1 MIIYR
6 LLYFSVI
13 TLLSFLVCRQHLPDK
28 KKEVT
33 NFSGKDIQAEDKI
46 LPGAYRFDQYIHLVK
61 GKSVALFANQ
71 TTTVG
76 HIHLVDTLKKLG
88 IVPVKIFSPEH
99 GFRGTADA
107 GEKVGNYT
115 DKATGIPIISLYGK
129 KSKPT
134 ADDLTDI
141 DIMIFDIQDVGAR
154 FYTYLSSLQEY
165 IEAAIAY
172 QKPLIIL
179 DRPNPNGFYVDG
191 PVLDPAY
198 KSFVGM
204 QKIPVVYGMTIGE
217 YANMIIKEKWL
228 DTKSAMP
235 AVYLDGNNK
244 NMVPNKC
251 SVTIIRCDGYTH
263 DSKYKLPVRP
273 SPNLPDMQSV
283 YLYPSTCFFEGT
295 VLSEGRGTE
304 RPFQMF
310 GHPSLPKNLFSFTP
324 SPTAGAKN
332 SKCYGQLCYGW
343 DIGGTIKEVLQEVD
357 HKVQLKWLIEAYK
370 LFPAKDSFFILPK
383 SGMMKQSFFNKLA
396 GNNDLWQQLKVGM
409 SEEEIRKSWEPAL
422 SVFKQTRKKYLL
434 YKDFSH
440 SN

>member
-1 MIIYR
+1 MTMYR
-6 LLYFSVI
+6 LLYFSVV
-13 TLLSFLVCRQHLPDK
+13 TLLSLLVCRQHLPNEK
-28 KKEVT
+28 KATPAISEKNIPEEET
-33 NFSGKDIQAEDKI
+33 I
-46 LPGAYRFDQYIHLVK
+46 LPGAYRFDQYIHFIK

-71 TTTVG
+71 TTIVQHT
-76 HIHLVDTLKKLG
+76 HLVDTLKKLG

-129 KSKPT
+129 KSKPS
-134 ADDLTDI
+134 AEDLADI
-141 DIMIFDIQDVGAR
+141 DIMVFDIQDVGAR

-165 IEAAIAY
+165 IEAAITY

-217 YANMIIKEKWL
+217 YANMLIKEKWL
-228 DTKSAMP
+228 DTKLAMP
-235 AVYLDGNNK
+235 AVYIDDANK
-244 NMVPNKC
+244 DIALNKC
-251 SVTIIRCDGYTH
+251 SVTIIRCVGYTH

-304 RPFQMF
+304 RPFQIF

-324 SPTAGAKN
+324 NPTAGAKS

-343 DIGGTIKEVLQEVD
+343 DIGGTVDEVLQKVD
-357 HKVQLKWLIEAYK
+357 HKLQLKWLIEAYK

-396 GNNDLWQQLKVGM
+396 GNNDLWQQLKAGI
-409 SEEEIRKSWEPAL
+409 SEEDIRKSWEPAL
-422 SVFKQTRKKYLL
+422 SAFKQTRKKYLL
-434 YKDFSH
+434 YKDFSY
-440 SN
+440 NN

>member
-1 MIIYR
+1 MTMYR

-13 TLLSFLVCRQHLPDK
+13 TLLSILVCRQHLPEK
-28 KKEVT
+28 KKNATPVFEEEMRVEA
-33 NFSGKDIQAEDKI
+33 DI
-46 LPGAYRFDQYIHLVK
+46 LPGAYRFDEYLPLIK

-71 TTTVG
+71 TTIVG
-76 HIHLVDTLKKLG
+76 HTHLVDTLKKLG

-107 GEKVGNYT
+107 GEKVGNYI

-134 ADDLTDI
+134 AEDLTDV
-141 DIMIFDIQDVGAR
+141 DIMVFDIQDVGAR
-154 FYTYLSSLQEY
+154 FYTYLSSLQEF

-172 QKPLIIL
+172 NKPLIIL

-198 KSFVGM
+198 TSFVGM

-217 YANMIIKEKWL
+217 YANMLIKEKWL
-228 DTKSAMP
+228 DTKMAMP
-235 AVYLDGNNK
+235 PVYTNGDSKSVVL
-244 NMVPNKC
+244 NKC
-251 SVTIIRCDGYTH
+251 SVTIVRCKGYTH

-304 RPFQMF
+304 RPFQIF
-310 GHPSLPKNLFSFTP
+310 GHPSLPKTLFSFTP
-324 SPTAGAKN
+324 NPTAGAKS
-332 SKCYGQLCYGW
+332 SKCYGQKCYGW
-343 DIGGTIKEVLQEVD
+343 DIGGTIDEVLRKVD
-357 HKVQLKWLIEAYK
+357 HKLQLKWLIEAYK
-370 LFPAKDSFFILPK
+370 LFPEKDSFFILPK

-396 GNNDLWQQLKVGM
+396 GNNDLWQQLKAGM
-409 SEEEIRKSWEPAL
+409 SEEDIRRSWEPAL
-422 SVFKQTRKKYLL
+422 SRFKQTRKKYLL
-434 YKDFSH
+434 YKDFSYG
-440 SN
+440 N